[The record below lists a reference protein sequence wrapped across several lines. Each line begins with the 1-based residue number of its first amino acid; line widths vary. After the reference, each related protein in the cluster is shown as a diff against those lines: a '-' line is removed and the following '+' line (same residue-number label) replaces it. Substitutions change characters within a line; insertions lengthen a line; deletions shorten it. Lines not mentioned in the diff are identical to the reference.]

1 MITGR
6 RPRNGRAAT
15 AGRSSMRHAAVLLFV
30 AAAVAACGGGGSAP
44 SDPYLWLEELDSPRV
59 HAWVD
64 QQNQRT
70 LDVLE
75 HDSRYPDNLAQA
87 TALAKSS
94 DRIAMPHFLDSAT
107 VDNFWQD
114 GDHKHGIWR
123 ETSVAD
129 YETPQPRWTTLID
142 LDELSRT
149 EGKNWVWK
157 GAECDPVAHRRCLVQ
172 LSDGGEDAV
181 TVREFDRTTKQFVP
195 DGFVVP
201 HGKTEVTYSDEN
213 TVLVSREWQP
223 GETTV
228 SGYPYVV
235 KRWQRGRPLDTAT
248 EVVRGDRT
256 DQGSTAP
263 TVLDNGA
270 GRRIDVVVRA
280 RTFFEHDTDLITPTG
295 PVPTALPPKSDLA
308 GFIGNHILVSLDQE
322 WRIGG
327 ATYPA
332 GALVSV
338 DADRLLAD
346 PQHPAV
352 TPVYVPGPS
361 QSIGAV
367 STTRDHA
374 VVTSLDDVRGRATVY
389 TPQPDGS
396 WSGAPIALPD
406 NATIVPGSADST
418 GDRAFLTVTS
428 FLDPTTLWSLDTTTA
443 AARQVKSTP
452 PQFDSSRYVVEQRK
466 ATSPD
471 GTAVPYFVVH
481 AADMKYDG
489 TNPTLLYAYGGFAA
503 SETPTYSGTLGRLW
517 LDHGGVYVLANI
529 RGGGEFGPA
538 WHEAARTVHRQRAFD
553 DFAAVGKDL
562 VARDITTPRH
572 LGIQGGSNG
581 GLLMGVEFV
590 QHPDMWNAVDIQVP
604 LLDMMR
610 YEKIAAGASWVDEY
624 GSVDDPAQRAFLESI
639 SPYAQLRRGVTYPE
653 PFVWTTSKDDRVGPQ
668 HARKFAARL
677 AEYGVPYLFYEAG
690 AGGHGAGADREEQA
704 HTSALE
710 FTYLMRQLMP
720 PPPAR

>member
-1 MITGR
+1 MIKGRGPRARISAATGR
-6 RPRNGRAAT
+6 I
-15 AGRSSMRHAAVLLFV
+15 SIRHAVALVLVAV
-30 AAAVAACGGGGSAP
+30 AAAACGGSDAAP
-44 SDPYLWLEELDSPRV
+44 DDPYLWLEELDSPRV
-59 HAWVD
+59 HTWVD
-64 QQNQRT
+64 EQNRRT

-75 HDSRYPDNLAQA
+75 HDSRYADNLAQA

-94 DRIAMPHFLDSAT
+94 DRIALPQFEDGTA

-129 YETPQPRWTTLID
+129 YETPQPHWTTLVD
-142 LDELSRT
+142 LDELSRA

-157 GAECDPVAHRRCLVQ
+157 GAVCDPVTHHRCLLS

-201 HGKTEVTYSDEN
+201 RGKMEVAFSDEN
-213 TVLVSREWQP
+213 TVLISREWQP

-235 KRWQRGRPLDTAT
+235 KQWHRGQPLGAAT
-248 EVVRGDRT
+248 EIARGERD
-256 DQGSTAP
+256 DQLSTAP
-263 TVLDNGA
+263 AVLDNGA
-270 GRRIDVVVRA
+270 GRRIEFVVRG
-280 RTFFEHDTDLITPTG
+280 RTFFEHDTELLTATG
-295 PVPTALPPKSDLA
+295 PVHTALPPKSNVA
-308 GFIGNHILVSLDQE
+308 GFIGNHVLVSLDQE
-322 WRIGG
+322 WQVG
-327 ATYPA
+327 ATTYPA

-338 DADRLLAD
+338 DADRLIAD

-361 QSIGAV
+361 QSLTNV
-367 STTRDHA
+367 QTTRDHA

-396 WSGAPIALPD
+396 WSGTPVALPD
-406 NATIVPGSADST
+406 NATIDNVTADPT
-418 GDRAFLTVTS
+418 GDRAYLTVTS
-428 FLDPTTLWSLDTTTA
+428 FLDPTTLWSLDTTGA

-452 PQFDSSRYVVEQRK
+452 AQFDSSRYVVEQRK

-503 SETPTYSGTLGRLW
+503 SETPSYSGMLGRLW
-517 LDHGGVYVLANI
+517 LDHGGVYVLADI

-538 WHEAARTVHRQRAFD
+538 WHEAARTTHRQRAFD

-562 VARDITTPRH
+562 VTRNITTPRR

-624 GSVDDPAQRAFLESI
+624 GSVDDPTQRAFLESI
-639 SPYAQLRRGVTYPE
+639 SPYAQLRPGVTYPE
-653 PFVWTTSKDDRVGPQ
+653 PLVWTTSKDDRVGPQ

-677 AEYGVPYLFYEAG
+677 AEYGKPYLFYEAG
-690 AGGHGAGADREEQA
+690 AGGHGSGADREEQA
-704 HTSALE
+704 HTGALE
-710 FTYLMRQLMP
+710 FTYLMRQLME
-720 PPPAR
+720 PPAR